1 MMENSMEVPKKT
13 KIELPYD
20 IAIPLLGI
28 SGENANSEIHTL
40 MFIAALFTIVKIW
53 KLPKYTSTEKWIK
66 KMWYI

>member
-1 MMENSMEVPKKT
+1 MEVPKKT

-53 KLPKYTSTEKWIK
+53 KQLK
-66 KMWYI
+66 

>member
-1 MMENSMEVPKKT
+1 MEVPKKT

-28 SGENANSEIHTL
+28 SGENANSEIYTL

-66 KMWYI
+66 TMWYI